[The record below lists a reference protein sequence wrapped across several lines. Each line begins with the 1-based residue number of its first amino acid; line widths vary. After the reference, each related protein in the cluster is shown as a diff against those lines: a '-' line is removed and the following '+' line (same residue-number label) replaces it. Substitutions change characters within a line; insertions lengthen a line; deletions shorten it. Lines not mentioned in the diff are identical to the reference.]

1 MLLPVRVHPRSLAF
15 KLAYKDS
22 LWHVY
27 CTRTPQDNQVNKELV
42 KELSGLLG
50 CTVFIIKGMQST
62 YKVISIDGEETEVL
76 KRLGE
81 IAGTQ

>member
-27 CTRTPQDNQVNKELV
+27 CTKTPQDNQVNKELV
-42 KELSGLLG
+42 KTLSILIG
-50 CTVFIIKGMQST
+50 CTVSIVKGMQST
-62 YKVISIDGEETEVL
+62 HKVISIDGEETTIL

-81 IAGTQ
+81 ITGTQ